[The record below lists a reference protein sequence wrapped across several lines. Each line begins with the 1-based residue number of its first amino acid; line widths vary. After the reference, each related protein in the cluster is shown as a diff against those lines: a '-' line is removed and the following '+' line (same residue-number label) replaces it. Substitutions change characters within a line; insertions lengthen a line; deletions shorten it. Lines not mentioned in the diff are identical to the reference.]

1 MSFLGID
8 YGERRIGLAYGD
20 ELGIAVPIAAAV
32 DPDPEKRWQQI
43 EKVIRDRRIKVLVV
57 GYPYNMDGSI
67 GFKAKEVDEFI
78 RLLEE
83 RTGLPVNR
91 VDERLTSQEVENAFR
106 GDRRYRKKSRE
117 LRAAGDTDSRAAAL
131 ILQDYLS
138 QQITYG
144 EVEPDWD

>member
-1 MSFLGID
+1 MSYLGID
-8 YGERRIGLAYGD
+8 YGERRIGLAHGD

-32 DPDPEKRWQQI
+32 DPSPEKRLEQI
-43 EKVIRDRRIKVLVV
+43 DAVIKERRVKALVV

-67 GFKAKEVDEFI
+67 GFKAKEVDAFI
-78 RLLEE
+78 DLLEK
-83 RTGLPVNR
+83 RTGLPIHR
-91 VDERLTSQEVENAFR
+91 VDERLTSHEVEIAFR

-138 QQITYG
+138 QQISFE